1 MRSLLTKFA
10 LSTAV
15 IAGGVIAAQACPQR
29 TVLNDTGPAASFQL
43 AQASGGSGG
52 TGGAGGTAGAGGS
65 TSTDGSSG
73 GSGTGSGFDWYRH
86 CRSPGTSGSGQS
98 DWPKDTSGATGSS
111 PNPPSNGSPV

>member
-73 GSGTGSGFDWYRH
+73 GSGTGAGSTGTGTQ
-86 CRSPGTSGSGQS
+86 SPGTTSGSGQS
-98 DWPKDTSGATGSS
+98 DWPKKDTSGATGSS
-111 PNPPSNGSPV
+111 PQPPK